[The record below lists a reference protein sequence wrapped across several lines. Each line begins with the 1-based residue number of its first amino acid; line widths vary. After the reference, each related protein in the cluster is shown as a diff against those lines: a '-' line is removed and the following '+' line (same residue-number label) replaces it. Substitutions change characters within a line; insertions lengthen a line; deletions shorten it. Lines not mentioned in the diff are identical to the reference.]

1 MCESE
6 MLKVCE
12 AKEKIKWLNEKIRIR
27 KVKTKLEMYIKEKE
41 KCEMFFKYVKAKCK
55 SEMQKYV
62 KVKKMLSKYVFKNIS
77 CFVTYR

>member
-1 MCESE
+1 

-12 AKEKIKWLNEKIRIR
+12 AKEKIKLLNEKIRIY
-27 KVKTKLEMYIKEKE
+27 KVKTKLEMYMKEKE

-62 KVKKMLSKYVFKNIS
+62 KVKKMLSKYVFKYIN
-77 CFVTYR
+77 CFATYK

>member
-1 MCESE
+1 

-12 AKEKIKWLNEKIRIR
+12 AKEKIKLLNEKIRIC
-27 KVKTKLEMYIKEKE
+27 KVKTKLEMYMKEKE

-62 KVKKMLSKYVFKNIS
+62 KVKKMLSKCVFKYIS
-77 CFVTYR
+77 CFATYK